1 MSTIIPGRHLPRSSN
16 QSRVLLVLCIG
27 CCLTSLGCG
36 LISSEPAGK
45 VRGVIKFKGEPVL
58 PGTAVMFVMSSKGL
72 GALGDV
78 EEDGKYMLKMAGT
91 DQIPVG
97 TYTVSI
103 RPGTGPEMTPEE
115 QINAGLNKKKTV
127 DPGEGVP
134 QKYRVPET
142 SGLTFEVKVGDNQ
155 FDLDMTDEQ

>member
-1 MSTIIPGRHLPRSSN
+1 MPTAIPRLRSPRSWNKSCA
-16 QSRVLLVLCIG
+16 LLFFCVAS
-27 CCLTSLGCG
+27 CLTNQGCG
-36 LISSEPAGK
+36 LMSSEPAGK
-45 VRGVIKFKGEPVL
+45 VHGVIKFKGEPVL

-78 EEDGKYMLKMAGT
+78 EEDGKFVLKMAGT

-127 DPGEGVP
+127 DPGDGVP

-142 SGLTFEVKVGDNQ
+142 SGLTFEVKVGENQ
-155 FDLDMTDEQ
+155 FDLDMTDEK